1 MIIMKHKFTTN
12 LDDELIA
19 RLKIQAV
26 KEHRSAANI
35 ISEVVAKYL
44 DQQSSR
50 D

>member
-1 MIIMKHKFTTN
+1 MKYKFTTSLDEN
-12 LDDELIA
+12 LIT
-19 RLKIQAV
+19 RLKIQAA

-44 DQQSSR
+44 DQHSSR

>member
-1 MIIMKHKFTTN
+1 MKHKFTTS
-12 LDDELIA
+12 LDEDLIA

-35 ISEVVAKYL
+35 ISEVVVKYL
-44 DQQSSR
+44 DQHSSR

>member
-1 MIIMKHKFTTN
+1 MKHKFTTN
-12 LDDELIA
+12 LDGDLIT
-19 RLKIQAV
+19 RLKIQAA

-44 DQQSSR
+44 DKHSSH

>member
-1 MIIMKHKFTTN
+1 MKHKFTTN
-12 LDDELIA
+12 LDEDLIT
-19 RLKIQAV
+19 RLKIQAA

-44 DQQSSR
+44 DTHSSR